1 MKIQPMN
8 IQSINKATKRNFNMP
23 INNYFSK
30 FYFLLFIII
39 LSACSNTPSHF
50 IIEPNIVNTP
60 SANYNNKTAQLE
72 VTDVRTARH
81 LVQISEEGEAA
92 ILFSAEKRIEETIE
106 NTLTTQWKKQSLL
119 INRANTNSSS
129 NTNTSDTNTSKPINN
144 TNKIH
149 IIIEK
154 AITRVTQ
161 YTLNYQIK
169 TEIIIKVRIN
179 NGLQTQTTTFKNTG
193 NSEGALQADIA
204 ALESDFNQNLT
215 SVLTQV
221 LSNKKI
227 QSFLK

>member
-1 MKIQPMN
+1 MN

-30 FYFLLFIII
+30 FYSLLFIII
-39 LSACSNTPSHF
+39 LGACSHTPSHF

-92 ILFSAEKRIEETIE
+92 ILFSAKKRIENTIE
-106 NTLTTQWKKQSLL
+106 STLTTQWEKQSLL
-119 INRANTNSSS
+119 INRANSS
-129 NTNTSDTNTSKPINN
+129 NTNTSDTNTNKPINN

-179 NGLQTQTTTFKNTG
+179 NGLQTQTTTFKSTG
-193 NSEGALQADIA
+193 NSEGALQADVA
-204 ALESDFNQNLT
+204 ALEYDFNQSLT